1 MLDAVE
7 GSGSAADAPAEL
19 AALAALL
26 QIEVRDVCFLS
37 DLEAER
43 LLDASDEA
51 LPSLVNKPKNNED
64 SYRFR
69 EVPRTTS
76 S

>member
-7 GSGSAADAPAEL
+7 GSASGENAPAEL

-37 DLEAER
+37 DLEAES
-43 LLDASDEA
+43 LLETSDEA
-51 LPSLVNKPKNNED
+51 LLSLVNKTKNNED
-64 SYRFR
+64 SYRFG